1 MTCEEYLD
9 YVAGDVDG
17 TLGEGAASVR
27 SHLAGCARCRLER
40 ERQQAVRDLLRS
52 RRLSPE
58 LPIEIRSRLLASLR
72 ESCAGGRGALRARRW
87 IGGVGATMLAAAAM
101 AVVIVAVLWSRS
113 GPLSPLIREYQLAS
127 RGALKM
133 TLATGSRKEL
143 EDLYRKYGDE
153 GIAAHVVDL
162 SPAGFQLVGGAL
174 EDFPG
179 RRARIT
185 VYTDG
190 EHLVLCDYFRAAHAG
205 IDAAADGQPSFFRER
220 GLTFRVR
227 RVGDHL
233 CILVTRMPIEMF
245 RRRMGDA
252 SHSG

>member
-17 TLGEGAASVR
+17 TLGEGEASVR
-27 SHLAGCARCRLER
+27 SHVAGCARCRLER
-40 ERQQAVRDLLRS
+40 ERQQAMRDLLRS
-52 RRLSPE
+52 RQLSPE
-58 LPIEIRSRLLASLR
+58 LPTEVRSRLLASLQ
-72 ESCAGGRGALRARRW
+72 ESHAGGRRAVRARRW
-87 IGGVGATMLAAAAM
+87 IGGIGATALAAAAI

-113 GPLSPLIREYQLAS
+113 GPLFPLIREYHLAS

-133 TLATGSRKEL
+133 TLATGSRKDL
-143 EDLYRKYGDE
+143 EDLYGKYGDE

-174 EDFPG
+174 EEFPG

-190 EHLVLCDYFRAAHAG
+190 EHLVLCDYFRADHAE
-205 IDAAADGQPSFFRER
+205 IDAPADGEPQFFREG
-220 GLTFRVR
+220 GLSFRVR
-227 RVGDHL
+227 RVGDHI
-233 CILVTRMPIEMF
+233 CILVTRMPIEVF